1 MRKKADREQFT
12 VLVGFRPISE
22 REKTAKHKLD
32 RTSDDPPVG
41 APADHPSKSKF
52 KPPLVG
58 SGPMSRPCALKKLA
72 RAVATGFPV
81 SYQKGERR
89 SGRTAQDIAHPR
101 KRTISAHMPTSCEA
115 VRRRDCTTGFSREKN
130 ISRGKRDMECD
141 LSKSVNGRY
150 ISPCLH
156 RKERAQKHHEPA

>member
-1 MRKKADREQFT
+1 MRKKADKNNSLLSSVLDQFQREK
-12 VLVGFRPISE
+12 
-22 REKTAKHKLD
+22 KTAKHKLD

-41 APADHPSKSKF
+41 APADHPSESKF

-81 SYQKGERR
+81 SNQKGERR

-101 KRTISAHMPTSCEA
+101 KRTISAHMSTSCEA
-115 VRRRDCTTGFSREKN
+115 VRRRDCTTGFSRGKN

-141 LSKSVNGRY
+141 LSKSVKGRY

-156 RKERAQKHHEPA
+156 RKERAQKHHESA